1 MSDAHTFYIVMSYAA
16 VAIAIV
22 AEILAVRARQRR
34 AIELARN
41 APPQTIPNPT
51 GSA

>member
-1 MSDAHTFYIVMSYAA
+1 MSEGHTFYIVMSYAA

-34 AIELARN
+34 ALELARL
-41 APPQTIPNPT
+41 APPQTVPNPT
-51 GSA
+51 GGA